1 VKGGFA
7 PIVLKKSFLGDERD
21 FLEPLMHFMRGDVRD
36 HIVSRKSD
44 HGPSY
49 RRKELCC
56 RRDVKKSTLAEV
68 SGAFD
73 FRLLQRNPPKA
84 VVR

>member
-49 RRKELCC
+49 RRKELCWSS
-56 RRDVKKSTLAEV
+56 VKNSQVIDLET
-68 SGAFD
+68 
-73 FRLLQRNPPKA
+73 
-84 VVR
+84 